1 MNTPSNAIPE
11 PSRESPAPAAISE
24 TRRMYWSVRRELWEN
39 RSIYIAPL
47 AVAALVLV
55 GFLIATIGR
64 AMATRNLAQRQAV
77 LEEPYTFAMGVIMV
91 TAFIVSI
98 FYSLDALHGERRD
111 RSILFWKSL
120 PVSDLTTVLS
130 KASIPLVLLPLFSFA
145 VVVATE
151 WVMLLLSTTV
161 LLGSGLGAARL
172 WTEVSLSQ
180 TMLLYHLVTVH
191 MLWYAPIYAW
201 LLLVSA
207 WARRAAVLWA
217 ALPLLRDRHRRE
229 DCLQHVA
236 LRRPA
241 AAALHGRPGRGL
253 DDRGRRDL
261 DTLDTHHA
269 GHIPEQ
275 PGAVDRPGGRRG
287 IPLCSGPAAPLS
299 RTDLTSHAYPVR
311 SRVCGVS
318 AA

>member
-1 MNTPSNAIPE
+1 MNTPANAIPE
-11 PSRESPAPAAISE
+11 PSREWPAPAAISE
-24 TRRMYWSVRRELWEN
+24 PRRMYWSVRRELWEN

-64 AMATRNLAQRQAV
+64 AMATRDLALRQAV
-77 LEEPYTFAMGVIMV
+77 LEEPYTFAMGAIMAA
-91 TAFIVSI
+91 AFIVSI

-130 KASIPLVLLPLFSFA
+130 KATIPLVLLPLFSFA

-161 LLGSGLGAARL
+161 LLGSGLSAARL

-191 MLWYAPIYAW
+191 MLWYAPLYGW

-207 WARRAAVLWA
+207 WARRAPVLWA
-217 ALPLLRDRHRRE
+217 ALPLFAIGIVEKIAFNTSRFAAL
-229 DCLQHVA
+229 LQWRVMGGPEGGSMTGAVGTSIHPTHITPGTFLSSPGLWIGLAVA
-236 LRRPA
+236 AAFLFAAVRLRRS
-241 AAALHGRPGRGL
+241 
-253 DDRGRRDL
+253 
-261 DTLDTHHA
+261 
-269 GHIPEQ
+269 Q
-275 PGAVDRPGGRRG
+275 
-287 IPLCSGPAAPLS
+287 GPI
-299 RTDLTSHAYPVR
+299 
-311 SRVCGVS
+311 
-318 AA
+318 